1 MAVQERG
8 PEAGPDAVPASSA
21 TAPVPAASGLATAGW
36 RGARAVMARAD
47 RPAVPG
53 LIMLLAATGFVL
65 ARWSL
70 WARHSIGRFILSCS
84 PCVRAVP
91 AWPPACSPSPC

>member
-1 MAVQERG
+1 MQERG
-8 PEAGPDAVPASSA
+8 PEAGPDAVPASPA
-21 TAPVPAASGLATAGW
+21 IAPVPASSGPGDLATAGR

-70 WARHSIGRFILSCS
+70 WARHSIGRFILIGENF
-84 PCVRAVP
+84 AHP
-91 AWPPACSPSPC
+91 A